1 MNIEELR
8 AACLALPHVEE
19 EFPFDE
25 VTLTMR
31 VGKGGKIFAFLPLD
45 AEETMISLKMTPE
58 NVLETRA
65 QYPAVQPGFH
75 LSKKHWNQVIM
86 DGSIPRATLL
96 GWIKDSYDLIVS
108 SLTKKAR
115 AELFE

>member
-8 AACLALPHVEE
+8 EACLALPHVVE

-45 AEETMISLKMTPE
+45 AAETMISLKMTPE

-65 QYPAVQPGFH
+65 QFPAVQPGFH
-75 LSKKHWNQVIM
+75 LNKKYWNQVIM
-86 DGSIPRATLL
+86 DGSVPRATLI
-96 GWIKDSYDLIVS
+96 GWIRDSYNLILA
-108 SLTKKAR
+108 SLPKKVR
-115 AELFE
+115 EELGE